1 MSIYP
6 AAQLRAMRSGGGQGN
21 RHSATL
27 ESRAYEI
34 DGAATECGRRTALW
48 ISVVGQMLAS
58 AGSPAA
64 WIRGAAPRRADDQLL
79 AAPVLGVEE
88 AAGAGAVEGVADEL
102 EPESREVEV
111 ELEPDEPPSVDA
123 DELPAAAGVELL
135 VEERLSLR

>member
-1 MSIYP
+1 
-6 AAQLRAMRSGGGQGN
+6 
-21 RHSATL
+21 
-27 ESRAYEI
+27 
-34 DGAATECGRRTALW
+34 
-48 ISVVGQMLAS
+48 
-58 AGSPAA
+58 
-64 WIRGAAPRRADDQLL
+64 
-79 AAPVLGVEE
+79 VLGVEE